1 MSEQNNAIPTF
12 TPPTDTAP
20 TFTPPSGN
28 QRYHNGPCCY
38 YHRDEPAV
46 ATCAR
51 CGKHLCD
58 DCYDAYGVSS
68 GEYANQALCYD
79 CTQKL
84 VAENVE
90 ELTKNKKK
98 IKFHFIVS
106 IVGIVI
112 GFLYGLLMGLA
123 SGDFGAA
130 VLSAV
135 IGAGIGGVFLSAMKA
150 FASLTW
156 EAIKIAFSGNFGV
169 ITIISLIF
177 HVIVIVFKCIW
188 VTITNTIDYIK
199 YLKET
204 DGFIESD
211 RAALEQMREYME
223 YTRVRNQNKGVD
235 LETLMAQGSE
245 LYNNSFAQMVRDRGE
260 EAATEEISRAATRIA
275 ANGEIIR
282 DFAA

>member
-12 TPPTDTAP
+12 TPPTNATP

-28 QRYHNGPCCY
+28 QRSHYGPSCY

-58 DCYDAYGVSS
+58 DCYEAYGVNS

-79 CTQKL
+79 CTRQL

-98 IKFHFIVS
+98 IKFSFIVS
-106 IVGIVI
+106 IIGIVLGFII
-112 GFLYGLLMGLA
+112 GFSTGASQDLGTALIAGLA
-123 SGDFGAA
+123 
-130 VLSAV
+130 
-135 IGAGIGGVFLSAMKA
+135 GAGIGGVFLSALKA
-150 FASLTW
+150 FASLLW

-169 ITIISLIF
+169 WTLITL
-177 HVIVIVFKCIW
+177 VFQILKITVQCIW
-188 VTITNTIDYIK
+188 VSIRNTIDYIK

-204 DGFIESD
+204 SGFIESD
-211 RAALEQMREYME
+211 SEALRQMEEYME

-245 LYNNSFAQMVRDRGE
+245 LYNNSFAQMVRERGE
-260 EAATEEISRAATRIA
+260 AAATEEISRAATRIA